1 VWCCEHLPPR
11 LRPPLRA
18 QVSKLCDDVPE
29 RENSFYL
36 FLTSLTSDNT
46 QNYCR
51 PEGHSHLSSTR
62 SLDTLR
68 IVLTKLPG
76 NFGVDN
82 PIATWSGLQSIAGT
96 DGNIKQQTHLQKV
109 WENRHQPCRFL
120 CAGPLYLGALIVGKM
135 LS

>member
-1 VWCCEHLPPR
+1 MFQNGRTAFIFSSL
-11 LRPPLRA
+11 L
-18 QVSKLCDDVPE
+18 K
-29 RENSFYL
+29 F
-36 FLTSLTSDNT
+36 TSLTSDNT

>member
-1 VWCCEHLPPR
+1 MDAQGGRLVWKYLGHR
-11 LRPPLRA
+11 KDVKA
-18 QVSKLCDDVPE
+18 HGCDGLHIHARVGEGAEDP
-29 RENSFYL
+29 
-36 FLTSLTSDNT
+36 
-46 QNYCR
+46 CIW
-51 PEGHSHLSSTR
+51 EGHSHLSSTR